1 MALLLSSRPV
11 VVIPELAVRLGLPEA
26 MLLQQIQYW
35 VTETTSGV
43 DHDGRRWIYNTIDG
57 WQKQLPFYSES
68 TIKRALGNLKK
79 LGVLSVEQINKSN
92 HDMTNYYAINYGS
105 ELLCDET
112 LSPAKGDEDKND
124 GAGQNDPIDK
134 TKNARSIR
142 LKRSALNGSKRPDV
156 TENTTEITTEIK
168 RPCQE
173 AELPDGAEPEP
184 ECISPERSVLNHLNT
199 VTSSSFRDGKSTT
212 GRIKARLAEGYS
224 VDDLILVTDY
234 LTAKWLNDP
243 KMCDYLRPKTLFG
256 PENCAEYFTMAKKW
270 RDSGRPACV
279 NGKWCINQASAG
291 QLPHWNSVEGW
302 EGFL

>member
-1 MALLLSSRPV
+1 MKPSDLMLDIGRPV
-11 VVIPELAVRLGLPEA
+11 SYYPKL
-26 MLLQQIQYW
+26 
-35 VTETTSGV
+35 S
-43 DHDGRRWIYNTIDG
+43 
-57 WQKQLPFYSES
+57 
-68 TIKRALGNLKK
+68 KK
-79 LGVLSVEQINKSN
+79 LGGATATLLFCQLFYWQDKADENLGVYKTSEDLETETGLTYREQVTARKALKEAGVLIETNKRLEHRIYYKIDLDAFNELMSGAPVDSSGGEFPNDVSAIREQQMRSS
-92 HDMTNYYAINYGS
+92 GS
-105 ELLCDET
+105 DV
-112 LSPAKGDEDKND
+112 SAVREDTKT
-124 GAGQNDPIDK
+124 QFDP
-134 TKNARSIR
+134 
-142 LKRSALNGSKRPDV
+142 

-173 AELPDGAEPEP
+173 AELPDDAEPEP
-184 ECISPERSVLNHLNT
+184 ECVSPEQSVLNHLNA

-234 LTAKWLNDP
+234 LTAKWLNDA

-291 QLPHWNSVEGW
+291 QLPHWNSAEGW

>member
-1 MALLLSSRPV
+1 MDAFDELMSGEPVDSSGGEFPNDVSTNREQQMRSSGSDV
-11 VVIPELAVRLGLPEA
+11 SAVRE
-26 MLLQQIQYW
+26 
-35 VTETTSGV
+35 ETKT
-43 DHDGRRWIYNTIDG
+43 
-57 WQKQLPFYSES
+57 QF
-68 TIKRALGNLKK
+68 
-79 LGVLSVEQINKSN
+79 
-92 HDMTNYYAINYGS
+92 
-105 ELLCDET
+105 
-112 LSPAKGDEDKND
+112 
-124 GAGQNDPIDK
+124 DP
-134 TKNARSIR
+134 
-142 LKRSALNGSKRPDV
+142 

-173 AELPDGAEPEP
+173 AELPDDAEPEP

-270 RDSGRPACV
+270 RESGRPACV
-279 NGKWCINQASAG
+279 NGKWCMNQASAG